1 MLKHF
6 PASIPPGKHEQQ
18 PNERRMYMNEYTLTT
33 APEEKEQ
40 RELAAILEEHP
51 DAAHDVM
58 VFAQG
63 VVAGKRSR
71 AKKDD
76 K

>member
-1 MLKHF
+1 
-6 PASIPPGKHEQQ
+6 
-18 PNERRMYMNEYTLTT
+18 MNEYTLT
-33 APEEKEQ
+33 PEMETEQ

-63 VVAGKRSR
+63 VVAGKKSR
-71 AKKDD
+71 ARQEQAE
-76 K
+76 

>member
-1 MLKHF
+1 
-6 PASIPPGKHEQQ
+6 
-18 PNERRMYMNEYTLTT
+18 MNEYTLTT
-33 APEEKEQ
+33 APAEQEQ

-63 VVAGKRSR
+63 VVAGKKSR
-71 AKKDD
+71 ARQEKEA
-76 K
+76 

>member
-1 MLKHF
+1 MKE
-6 PASIPPGKHEQQ
+6 IPKTGREEPHMKDT
-18 PNERRMYMNEYTLTT
+18 PMT
-33 APEEKEQ
+33 PEMEAEQ

-63 VVAGKRSR
+63 VVTGKKSR
-71 AKKDD
+71 ARQNKEE
-76 K
+76 

>member
-1 MLKHF
+1 
-6 PASIPPGKHEQQ
+6 
-18 PNERRMYMNEYTLTT
+18 MNEYTLTT
-33 APEEKEQ
+33 APEEQEQ

-63 VVAGKRSR
+63 VVAGKKSR
-71 AKKDD
+71 ARQNKEG
-76 K
+76 

>member
-1 MLKHF
+1 
-6 PASIPPGKHEQQ
+6 
-18 PNERRMYMNEYTLTT
+18 MNENIINR
-33 APEEKEQ
+33 EVEEQ
-40 RELAAILEEHP
+40 RKLAAILEEHP

-71 AKKDD
+71 ERKENE
-76 K
+76 

>member
-1 MLKHF
+1 MRDHF
-6 PASIPPGKHEQQ
+6 QASIAPGPHEQQ
-18 PNERRMYMNEYTLTT
+18 PNERRMHMNEYTMT
-33 APEEKEQ
+33 PEMETEQ

-63 VVAGKRSR
+63 VVTGKKSR
-71 AKKDD
+71 ARQEKEE
-76 K
+76 